1 MPPVGFEPT
10 ISAGERPQ
18 TYALDRAATGTGF
31 RSVVLIEIKVGYKQM
46 VFENVFDINVNKP

>member
-1 MPPVGFEPT
+1 VGFEPT

-31 RSVVLIEIKVGYKQM
+31 FSLQ
-46 VFENVFDINVNKP
+46 